1 MLTFIEGLR
10 VLTPPSIMVRLLL
23 AVISA
28 GLVGIGRTCRHNA
41 AGFRTHIL
49 TCIGA
54 CVASMTGQYL
64 VAWLGLYADITRIPA
79 KVVAGVGFIGGG
91 AIITTGQKV
100 RGLTTATGLWAIA
113 IVGLCY
119 GAGFIEAGII
129 ATVLILFIENVLSGV
144 DRFFSR
150 LSSRNIF
157 YVQYKGRKSLERLQN
172 FFRINNAMVEDL
184 EFERI
189 AKASEKSQKEMCAV
203 IKLRIPKS
211 RNPETLVEE
220 IRGLDG
226 ITLAEIL

>member
-150 LSSRNIF
+150 
-157 YVQYKGRKSLERLQN
+157 
-172 FFRINNAMVEDL
+172 
-184 EFERI
+184 
-189 AKASEKSQKEMCAV
+189 
-203 IKLRIPKS
+203 
-211 RNPETLVEE
+211 
-220 IRGLDG
+220 
-226 ITLAEIL
+226 